1 MLCCYTFW
9 ILSDRANE
17 EYNKFGRVRPSVH
30 PFVPFPLLNKLTFDL
45 DFLRVYES
53 SVRFSFFST
62 KPRDWLRRT
71 SQK

>member
-30 PFVPFPLLNKLTFDL
+30 PFVPLTLLNKLTFDL
-45 DFLRVYES
+45 DFFAGV
-53 SVRFSFFST
+53 
-62 KPRDWLRRT
+62 
-71 SQK
+71 